1 MDLKNILY
9 TGVMIS
15 TFSPGVVS
23 FRTVDDMAGT
33 TPVQKIRLSLS
44 ILSPWRLSHH
54 EIYASFHSSGM
65 ME

>member
-1 MDLKNILY
+1 MELKNILY

-33 TPVQKIRLSLS
+33 KKKQKI
-44 ILSPWRLSHH
+44 
-54 EIYASFHSSGM
+54 SGCRTIM
-65 ME
+65 QERTEKN